1 VLQHGSVVAGN
12 PTLHKWLMGLL
23 RST

>member
-1 VLQHGSVVAGN
+1 LQHGSVVAGN

-23 RST
+23 RSA